1 MQLEVASWL
10 RRAGRLGCHTDAEA
24 SWHRDPGPMNARAA
38 PSRAAGAAASAL
50 AAARAHWQE
59 SPSKGT
65 LYPFLTGLSE
75 GREKKPMDVNFLG

>member
-38 PSRAAGAAASAL
+38 PSRAAGAAAGAL

-75 GREKKPMDVNFLG
+75 GRAICGYYC